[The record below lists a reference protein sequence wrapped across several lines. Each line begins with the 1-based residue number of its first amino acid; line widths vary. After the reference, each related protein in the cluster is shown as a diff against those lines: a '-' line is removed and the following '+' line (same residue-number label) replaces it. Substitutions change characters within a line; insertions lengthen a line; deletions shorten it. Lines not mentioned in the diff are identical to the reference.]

1 MTRLSYKARLSV
13 TTAKMVSESSPA
25 TITPAALAAEGADQL
40 PPSFEAVAYS
50 GGVVPGHTLTPRIQG
65 NYVIDLAGMGSAR
78 TMKANLDHK
87 PNQRVGH
94 LTEFDNDKTR
104 VKVAGSLS
112 AATQYR
118 DEVAKSAA
126 NGYGWDVSLEASL
139 MKPEKLPA
147 GKTTTLN
154 GRELAGPLTIFRKST
169 LTDLG
174 FVSRGADEGNVVHV
188 AASAAGEKNMTEF
201 EKFAASLGVDL
212 ESVNDEH
219 RANLQATFD
228 AKTGTPAPA
237 KSKGSIA
244 SLADEI
250 RSENKR
256 QEEIKAMGLKA
267 MKEQPFYIDQIE
279 KMVEAALSNDIS
291 PDAFE
296 LEIYRGTRMKAGTFQ
311 SRATG
316 HHSDPLVIQA
326 ALAMAAG
333 LPNVEKHYSEQV
345 LDQVD
350 RSGMRHNFS
359 LQQLLLQVANAN
371 GYSCRA
377 GERITAGNLR
387 TVLEYCF
394 PPAMARLGG
403 FSTVS
408 LPGILGNVANKEIL
422 AGYMEEDQTWKE
434 VATTKPV
441 SNFYLQTSFRLLDSL
456 EYEEVGASG
465 EIKHGNLGQ
474 ESYTRQAKTYGKM
487 LGINRQQIINDDLGA
502 FDDLRTR
509 LGRGG
514 AKKFNNVF
522 WAAFMDNS
530 SFFTSGNTN
539 YISGSTTNLGVDGVG
554 LEAAVTAFRKMT
566 SPSADGTKRVG
577 VGMGRPTI
585 LVVPPELEF
594 NGDRLY
600 QSTNVNTGGAA
611 TATSVPNANVH
622 ANKYRPVVQNRLS
635 DSNFTGYST
644 TAFYL
649 FGNDLKPIVVS
660 FLNGNQTPTVESTDA
675 DFDTLG
681 IQFRGYHDFG
691 ADKSEYLAGV
701 KSKGAA

>member
-1 MTRLSYKARLSV
+1 MTRSSHKARLSAA
-13 TTAKMVSESSPA
+13 TARMVSEAAPV
-25 TITPAALAAEGADQL
+25 TITASADGGEL
-40 PPSFEAVAYS
+40 SPPSFEAVAYS
-50 GGVVPGHTLTPRIQG
+50 GGVVPGHTLTPRING

-87 PNQRVGH
+87 PAQRVGH

-104 VKVAGSLS
+104 IKVAGLLS
-112 AATQYR
+112 AATPHR

-126 NGYGWDVSLEASL
+126 SGYGWDVSIEASL
-139 MKPEKLPA
+139 VKPEKLAA
-147 GKTTTLN
+147 GKKAIVN
-154 GRELAGPLTIFRKST
+154 GREMTGPLTIFRKST

-188 AASAAGEKNMTEF
+188 AASAAGEKNMNEF

-212 ESVNDEH
+212 ETVSDEH
-219 RANLQATFD
+219 KANLQATFD
-228 AKTGTPAPA
+228 AKAASSTP
-237 KSKGSIA
+237 KTKGAIA
-244 SLADEI
+244 ALADEV
-250 RSENKR
+250 RAENKR
-256 QEEIKAMGLKA
+256 QDEIKAMGLRA
-267 MKEQPFYIDQIE
+267 MKEQPLYIDQIE
-279 KMVEAALSNDIS
+279 KMVEAALSNDMDS
-291 PDAFE
+291 DRFE
-296 LEIYRGTRMKAGTFQ
+296 LELYRGTRVKAGTFH

-316 HHSDPLVIQA
+316 QHSDPLVIQA

-350 RSGMRHNFS
+350 RSGMKNNFS

-394 PPAMARLGG
+394 PPAVARLGG

-434 VATTKPV
+434 VAQTKPV

-554 LEAAVTAFRKMT
+554 LEAGVTAFRKMT

-577 VGMGRPTI
+577 VAMGRPTI
-585 LVVPPELEF
+585 VVVPPELEF
-594 NGDRLY
+594 IALRLY
-600 QSTNVNTGGAA
+600 QSTNVNTGGSA

-622 ANKYRPVVQNRLS
+622 ANMYRPVVQNRLS
-635 DSNFTGYST
+635 DSAFTGYST
-644 TAFYL
+644 TAWYL

-691 ADKSEYLAGV
+691 ADKSEYLAGI
-701 KSKGAA
+701 KSKGAS